1 MDVVEMNRTPQ
12 VELAAGWRFGPYRLE
27 SGLLRRDG
35 VVVDLTPKELGVLAV
50 LIEAGGALVT
60 AATLLDRVWAN
71 APVGSSSL
79 HRCVSTLRARLAEGV
94 PGRSAVE
101 TLHRRGYRFA
111 LPVQPIRPETEG
123 SAAARAED
131 LVLQAMEFVG
141 HRSPRHLALAERALR
156 AAIALDPACI
166 AAYRMLAQLY
176 VAQALRGYQTPREAG
191 VLARQATQA
200 ALALVPDDPEALV
213 LEGWVR
219 VVIEGDPAGLSLVN
233 AAQARAP
240 GNRWVLFYR
249 GYVLAALD
257 QPAAGARSIG
267 EAFAM
272 QPLAPGIAAA
282 HGYIRFCAG
291 DTARA
296 LAGLRSASTDMP
308 VNHIIF
314 STLAIVAAW
323 RGAHDE
329 ALAAAEEACRLS
341 DRVGID
347 LVCLGYALAQAGRRA
362 EAERVL
368 AEVQTAQ
375 PPAPVTQLA
384 ALHVALGQFDAA
396 RRALARAAA
405 ECCPYRVLVRHDPR
419 FAALGAATARAG

>member
-1 MDVVEMNRTPQ
+1 
-12 VELAAGWRFGPYRLE
+12 
-27 SGLLRRDG
+27 
-35 VVVDLTPKELGVLAV
+35 VVVDLTPKELGVLVV
-50 LIEAGGALVT
+50 LIESGGALVT
-60 AATLLDRVWAN
+60 AATLLDRVWGN

-141 HRSPRHLALAERALR
+141 HRSPRHLALGERALR

-166 AAYRMLAQLY
+166 AAYRLLAQLY
-176 VAQALRGYQTPREAG
+176 VAQALRGYQLPREAG
-191 VLARQATQA
+191 ALARQAAQA

-240 GNRWVLFYR
+240 GHRWVQYYR
-249 GYVLAALD
+249 GFVLAALD
-257 QPAAGARSIG
+257 QPAAGARSLA
-267 EAFAM
+267 EALAL
-272 QPLAPGIAAA
+272 QPLAPGIAATL
-282 HGYIRFCAG
+282 GYIRFCAG

-296 LAGLRSASTDMP
+296 LAGLRSAATDMP

-314 STLAIVAAW
+314 STLAVVAAW
-323 RGAHDE
+323 RGGHDE
-329 ALAAAEEACRLS
+329 ALAAAEAACRLS
-341 DRVGID
+341 ERVGID
-347 LVCLGYALAQAGRRA
+347 LVCLGYALVQAGRRT
-362 EAERVL
+362 EAEQVL
-368 AEVQTAQ
+368 AELQTAQ
-375 PPAPVTQLA
+375 PPAPTTQVA

-396 RRALARAAA
+396 RQALARAAA
-405 ECCPYRVLVRHDPR
+405 EGCPYRALVRHDPR
-419 FAALGAATARAG
+419 FVALGARGGRAV